1 MNSAIQNEE
10 LPAEARSIPMVLPD
24 RPAYR
29 GPMRSSIQTAPNRPV
44 FLNVKLPVWKSG
56 AVYEDLPECPEKV
69 PHTGRSKNIRIE

>member
-10 LPAEARSIPMVLPD
+10 WPVAARSTPTALPD

-29 GPMRSSIQTAPNRPV
+29 EPMGSSIQTAPNRPV
-44 FLNVKLPVWKSG
+44 LLNVKLSVRKSG
-56 AVYEDLPECPEKV
+56 AIYEDLPEYYGKV